1 MAKSTKDILL
11 EGIRNGTELTLSQQF
26 RLTMLLCGPAILAQL
41 ASVLLQFIDA
51 SMVGSLGANPSASI
65 GLVATTTWL
74 FGGFL
79 FAACQGFSVQV
90 AHLIG
95 ANDFKAARQVLRES
109 LSTCL
114 ALSMSLA
121 VIGVSISAFLPN
133 WLGGGEEIASD
144 ASKYFLIYSLSL
156 PFMQITWLGGTMLQC
171 SGNMKLPSLLDV
183 VMCLLDV
190 IFNFFLIFP
199 TRTVRLLGTD
209 FTVPGAGMGVTGAAL
224 GTGLAMA
231 VTAVLMLWF
240 VLVSSPELNLKHERG
255 SFRPSAK
262 CLRNAFGI
270 SGPMWLQNIA
280 MRGAHI
286 AGTIIVAP
294 LGSVAIAANNFA
306 ITAEALCYMPGYGMA
321 DAATTLVGQSL
332 GAAREKLARSF
343 SRITLLSGMTM
354 MTVLAVVMFIFAPQI
369 MSILSS
375 DASVVELGA
384 QVLRIEAFAETLYA
398 ASIVAYGSCVGAGDT
413 LVPSILNF
421 STMWVVRIG
430 LALILT
436 PTMGLPGY
444 WIPMCIELNVRGILF
459 LVRIKGRRWMKKALG
474 GRLQSTQT

>member
-1 MAKSTKDILL
+1 
-11 EGIRNGTELTLSQQF
+11 
-26 RLTMLLCGPAILAQL
+26 MLLCGPAIVAQL

-65 GLVATTTWL
+65 GLIATTTWL

-109 LSTCL
+109 LTSCIGLSLTL
-114 ALSMSLA
+114 AL
-121 VIGVSISAFLPN
+121 IGVAISPFLPH
-133 WLGGGEEIASD
+133 WLGGSEDIAAD
-144 ASKYFLIYSLSL
+144 ASSYFFIYSLSL

-171 SGNMKLPSLLDV
+171 SGNMKLPSILDV
-183 VMCLLDV
+183 VMCLMDV

-199 TRTVRLLGTD
+199 TREVTVLGMDITM
-209 FTVPGAGMGVTGAAL
+209 PGAGLGVTGAAL

-231 VTAVLMLWF
+231 ITAGIMMWC
-240 VLVSSPELNLKHERG
+240 VLVRSPQLNLRQDRG

-262 CLRNAFGI
+262 CLKNALGI
-270 SGPMWLQNIA
+270 SGPMWLQNVA

-294 LGSVAIAANNFA
+294 LGAVAIAANNFA
-306 ITAEALCYMPGYGMA
+306 ITAEALCYMPGFGMA

-343 SRITLLSGMTM
+343 SRITLLSGMAM
-354 MTVLAVVMFIFAPQI
+354 MTILAAVMFLFAPQI
-369 MSILSS
+369 MSILSN
-375 DASVVELGA
+375 DASVIELGA

-413 LVPSILNF
+413 MIPSILNF
-421 STMWVVRIG
+421 TTMWIVRIG

-436 PTMGLPGY
+436 PKMGLLGY
-444 WIPMCIELNVRGILF
+444 WIPMCIELNIRGILF
-459 LVRIKGRRWMKKALG
+459 LLRIRGRGWMKKALVG
-474 GRLQSTQT
+474 GLQIK